1 MIGNLYADFINSQ
14 DNILADFNEQPI
26 SYEVAKNNFVN
37 VWLYYSSL
45 SYTLSTETPSMDI
58 VSLLANIGGT
68 IGMIYLFF
76 LYLWHDV

>member
-68 IGMIYLFF
+68 IGMIYLQYLIN
-76 LYLWHDV
+76 LY